1 LLNQY
6 RIIFRFDTAQHL
18 RTWEESAQRR
28 EWRDRMSG
36 MIVGT
41 PVYQAL
47 SGLETWFTLPGG
59 GPIVP
64 PPRYKMMLVTWLAVF
79 PLLTAFKLRVPAGI
93 PGHADLAA
101 RAGGNGARDS
111 ADDVPGDAAH
121 DTAVQSLA
129 LSRGDVVIGKGSG
142 HSDGQGDV
150 AGRPRP
156 ISRQAAL

>member
-1 LLNQY
+1 MVHAARRWPY
-6 RIIFRFDTAQHL
+6 RSAATIQDDARHL
-18 RTWEESAQRR
+18 A
-28 EWRDRMSG
+28 G
-36 MIVGT
+36 GT
-41 PVYQAL
+41 PAAD
-47 SGLETWFTLPGG
+47 GLQ
-59 GPIVP
+59 
-64 PPRYKMMLVTWLAVF
+64 
-79 PLLTAFKLRVPAGI
+79 LRVSAGL